1 MDICNV
7 KDRFTDYLGK
17 RFKEY
22 DDIEDIV
29 EDLLKEES
37 VKLEDLDDLK
47 DLLIEFADSYGEDLS
62 NEILDKFDV
71 KKTELTQA
79 IKPRTEV
86 YFEEDIAKSD
96 DKQDIKDRQDVKKS
110 YLAQS
115 FNNYSDYVRYI
126 NWIDSELNDIII
138 RYKDDKNNTKGVY
151 STNSLNEAIKQKIR
165 SLVKRLSECK
175 IGTSDSVIQVE
186 LKKLENFTFDKTG
199 FDILND
205 ILSKYATILSGNDES
220 KFIYTLLTKFD
231 ASLKFVHKSGIG
243 VPSGSFNHLVA
254 YKNYTYNVNSTHIK
268 QGWTTDEDHDHFEEI
283 SDIIPRA
290 LRSIPVYHIQNEEI
304 IDNNAV
310 KQPTIVDYI
319 KLDFYKVIDSFNLL
333 TSFLYDHVEVSNQ
346 NILNFT
352 LYDEQKV
359 RLKKILTT
367 DNLKNIIK
375 STLGVTDD
383 HVQHIIDTHLKD
395 KTFQEL
401 LLSKNDDIE
410 MLMPIIL
417 GIIFKHPNASQLRQV
432 LFKQHSTSYNYL
444 YSVYKGVYEYNNSES
459 FVKLENDQSEI
470 DSQKISS
477 AINQVLLSTTRQV
490 YERYV
495 YDHNKKITKR
505 EELQGKA
512 VTYEENAFTR
522 RLEGMHRAANP
533 ILIHTQP
540 INLNNISAQGEEYD
554 SRLGFKISVF
564 KTDDKI
570 QFQISQDDLTITF
583 DANGTINGSLND
595 VDSLLAPNGIFY
607 ENLSKI
613 LPVNPNPSFWTQVD
627 NNLALRND
635 LNELIFVVLGRSL
648 ANELINQPK
657 DHNEHMKVLLQGS
670 LHQSDSIVKGFSK
683 PFGASDFKTRKFDF
697 QLSLVTKQKA
707 HLIKSI
713 VDLDLASQGLVT
725 SSMVV
730 DSAKKQLNT
739 NKLAAQGNKTLEGT
753 YDQRKLVTNPNSHF
767 MLYSVYKG
775 GAVLRDYAT
784 STGDILSAED
794 FNAAE
799 HLSANFIVDYLAGFG
814 KSNTIATAGAV
825 VSDKPYI
832 YRIST
837 GIDRKLKYGINDAG
851 VLVETSE
858 ETITLRDILTN
869 VNSTQLIQQLERFE
883 LGKFYKK
890 QYDFVVKQ
898 LNLIN
903 DKLEDANFRLELD
916 NFLLKKYGMTFNQF
930 FDDEGNIIPLKFD
943 ILENF
948 KSFNDAT
955 KKGDKKSSKKF
966 RQDVIHYLCRH
977 IPELTFIDNLVGYY
991 DKDGNLCSNPLL
1003 IDLNLRYNTDH
1014 ANDIIN
1020 GLSEDLKKKYGWDSI
1035 DPTNIYS
1042 YGETYFKQ
1050 CQSQIISD
1058 ILKNDYSLGSIS
1070 ENYFQDGDNITW
1082 PKFGGVDLKKHRF
1095 VDPEYGFIRLGSLK
1109 YNKNG
1114 KEEEVI
1120 LNGKLSLQGF
1130 DPYKKLN
1137 KLARLITD
1145 DLISKNHILYT
1156 SLKPEKTLL
1165 SSAKFDIDA
1174 LIGVLNSEE
1183 YRKYSAVYDV
1193 ALERL
1198 KKFAKSNKNITLEQL
1213 QTERFI
1219 TDTEINRL
1227 KTKYL
1232 NKTEDELNK
1241 AVVDYILNH
1250 PQVSYLD
1257 TLYADQT
1264 INPSPELNVTIE
1276 HNNLITDYNQAS
1288 ILLNQEHLN
1297 ITVGSYLNHP
1307 IKGNTLDEITK
1318 NCVGAQ
1324 TKRNVTFSATK
1335 HQYLYNTLRGIP
1347 KELNIAIIDN
1357 MYDSVFNLV
1366 GDGIGENSVQQQI
1379 TDDGATYV
1387 VGPMNYLENWSLES
1401 AGVGVD
1407 KKQFGGYVNPESGSG
1422 DILKTAGFALTQDR
1436 LRASKFRQTLN
1447 RKMLSIPWLEGEE
1460 TFNGNKFVD
1469 FTKDY
1474 KGNEIKLSDWGIVYA
1489 ESSVDKNGEVTNQF
1503 YKVTDVKINNDG
1515 ICTITTQEIDKFG
1528 KNIPG
1533 VGTSTNNIII
1543 NDNYTLWK
1551 KVFGGMY
1558 ACHLS
1563 KINGKLQYTY
1573 KNCDKANENLARL
1586 SCLVGESRTG
1596 GNITTGLHTQTTVRQ
1611 ILKEKMI
1618 HYAPTDGAFKQ
1629 GPANRNTVDQVKD
1642 DGLSLCTMKMGA
1654 TDLGVQLN
1662 AEHEIIKQH
1671 VALMTQVMNAAAAR
1685 GYSIKQGNEIYDALY
1700 KLTHLAIKEC
1710 FEGFNSIDNSQK
1722 AKAYESLAS
1731 LILESLKKTDQ
1742 TESNLLQSFANSLRS
1757 LRDSEGRYDF
1767 VRRNLPIDDPRI
1779 LRKILSNVVVSFQ
1792 KQAVKLRFPGNQL
1805 VLVPSNGQMLM
1816 YDGRTMDDFGGNYK
1830 KMQYYLKAKQQNRRN
1845 DENRSFDVKES
1856 ADLILGRTY
1865 EYQDPDSKKW
1875 VTVKL
1880 DNPWVYWEFKK
1891 KFENQPVPRILEY
1904 LPDGADLGCFN
1915 FKFNGTWTL
1924 ENGTN
1929 ATKKF
1934 QIWDLLSVRKKWNF
1948 EISDKSHLTEEEV
1961 KERRAKLQAAIQKD
1975 LQILG
1980 DTKDGDEIEIYNG
1993 DITENDKIIGFTS
2006 NKVTIDRQSVESI
2019 PFDQILPKTF
2029 KDIFGL
2035 TEEDSLY
2042 KIKENRNFFL
2052 FRALQQIKKS
2062 KLVTKTG
2069 LPQKYDIALIGTKST
2084 MYLRHTTSID
2094 SVTDL
2099 TDFTER
2105 DLKDITK
2112 EINGKW
2118 YRIDPASGNIMY
2130 SIPYINTDNESKP
2143 NIRIFTKY
2151 NYETESEEEIIVT
2164 DDINHF
2170 INQRNYTYID
2180 YNIYDNSEE
2189 SNEHYKELLE
2199 HLSKSDIGAIQKLLS
2214 LCEKD
2219 SKKSNKNAD
2228 DNSPAYNL
2236 TKFKKLVKDYN
2247 ENVNDLSKDQ
2257 TNKIIEVNKYSPLLK
2272 QLIKHSSD
2280 MMGSFLDSLDCIA
2293 SRTPAQ
2299 CHQSFMTTRTVAFDT
2314 SETNSAYVSR
2324 WQLWL
2329 QGSDF
2334 DIDKINIITYNIK
2347 NGRLQRWSPF
2357 QRYHLGETYLK
2368 FANLLPLPS
2377 GQKLQFIDIS
2387 NNKTGA
2393 QSNETNNSSNEKVV
2407 KLEDIPGYTEL
2418 ETYLKNHLQ
2427 AERELADAVERLKS
2441 VKSINNQNDSNNNV
2455 SQNSSYIGNQMQQA
2469 FAAAGK
2475 QIDTNPTYLLIQ
2487 EYLTKAKSLENY
2499 LKTYYGEI
2507 FSKELDEN
2515 GKLSQ
2520 NTIQVIDKC
2529 LEDEYVQGYFKDPTR
2544 STEFIYLFNNLMQ
2557 NIPTEQTFQ
2566 QGQFNTKGTIAYQI
2580 REYID
2585 KHNLYLQN
2593 VSLDNQKEI
2602 YQNFI
2607 SRRIQQI
2614 SSNPI
2619 NWIQGQAPIDVITGP
2634 WQDLAE
2640 LSKQAENSKR
2650 FVNRSII
2657 STFEQLIL
2665 TLEGKANVGIV
2676 ANSLKVFEALS
2687 HHIYNTLAFGS
2698 LEDIKQLRSDLKIH
2712 GKVLQLAANTW
2723 CSTDRLAEFENSE
2736 DEEIKL
2742 VAAAIKGLNQNLD
2755 AYTELS
2761 VLLSLAVDNAK
2772 NPTLSKINGSQKMI
2786 GLYTAGVMA
2795 GLTNEDLI
2803 DIINSDTGH
2812 IINELLQ
2819 GNRFVGKTPLKS
2831 IKDAINY
2838 LRKNPFRT
2846 TEEKLYSD
2854 VIDELHKVFDNDTI
2868 ILFLDEHL
2876 GSLYDLKTGAQVDF
2890 TAYDINKY
2898 ATCIRDILIKFI
2910 EITKEKANSEQLT
2923 DLYNELERDKRLPEA
2938 NTLKNNL
2945 IKIIKGFKQFKDD
2958 IDIKLLNKFV
2968 NTLSQYHSYLSTV
2981 NFDTYDTL
2989 KEEKDELG
2997 NTITKQVRVRRIED
3011 LSKLYKINQECQM
3024 GSFFT
3029 ALNQGY
3035 ANSIEEQIA
3044 FISQFQSLLSD
3055 HYTAWFED
3063 DDPRKEDRD
3072 LLCSISNAINEKL
3085 TGHKSDYFVSFKDF
3099 IYDTS
3104 IKLDELNLSQE
3115 TINTLKTKF
3124 PSVITNDQISYR
3136 ELMTQIYETSKI
3148 LFNPYKMVRDVKHY
3162 KGYLEGMYTAYES
3175 SKKISHIYEQVT
3187 KYAADVYQS
3196 LRMFSKAEKEVVIKN
3211 MIKFFQR
3218 NNTIDFFEH
3227 DAIFENFFFNSPIKV
3242 TDDSSDITPYSLQ
3255 NEIGREAFK
3264 LLFETKILPELQA
3277 LFPEN
3282 SFIQSLRVEVHDQTS
3297 DHNPT
3302 SMVRT
3307 SISTI
3312 IKNEIER
3319 EQYNNAK
3326 HDLYKLQN
3334 QKYNQL
3340 NIVSLLYL
3348 YNLISTEG
3356 LAVPG
3361 SFGMFFE
3368 DIESDRSNKVVNAYI
3383 DFIKTVSDKDEK
3395 DKIVTYNENEL
3406 PRQLK
3411 IYCAPVVSHYAQ
3423 NVKSDYV
3430 YVYDKDKKKTILLV
3444 KTPRQKNVTLEFD
3457 YSEIID
3463 QAENQPRTLSPV
3475 GIFQENNSTAKYYY
3489 AIANKN
3495 GDPLKQPVK
3504 PNVEKTVSNKGKETW
3519 KISGPV
3525 NITITELSG
3534 KSTDKKA
3541 IQIELNGKTYKISIS
3556 GKKTI
3561 DLSNVNQNCAK
3572 IYLEKL
3578 IQSNEGSQ
3586 DLDEILENLV
3596 RVIQGEIT
3604 NCQ

>member
-1 MDICNV
+1 MDACNIS
-7 KDRFTDYLGK
+7 TTLNEWL
-17 RFKEY
+17 KEQFEKEEI
-22 DDIEDIV
+22 DLDSIT
-29 EDLLKEES
+29 EDLFKRS
-37 VKLEDLDDLK
+37 DVVLDNISELK
-47 DLLIEFADSYGEDLS
+47 DFFIKLATEAWIDIPDK
-62 NEILDKFDV
+62 ILDKFQN
-71 KKTELTQA
+71 KENNLKQSN
-79 IKPRTEV
+79 KPPSED
-86 YFEEDIAKSD
+86 YFKEDIAKSD

-115 FNNYSDYVRYI
+115 FDNYSDYIRYI
-126 NWIDSELNDIII
+126 NWIDNELNDIII
-138 RYKDDKNNTKGVY
+138 RYKDDENNTKGVY

-175 IGTSDSVIQVE
+175 IGSSKSQIQAE

-199 FDILND
+199 FDTLND

-231 ASLKFVHKSGIG
+231 ASLKFVHKSAIG

-290 LRSIPVYHIQNEEI
+290 LRSIPVYHIQNSDI
-304 IDNNAV
+304 IDNNIETP
-310 KQPTIVDYI
+310 PTIVDYI

-333 TSFLYDHVEVSNQ
+333 TSFLYDRVEVSNQ

-352 LYDEQKV
+352 LDDGLSDDLEQV
-359 RLKKILTT
+359 LVT

-375 STLGVTDD
+375 STLGITDD
-383 HVQHIIDTHLKD
+383 HVQYIIDTHLKD

-410 MLMPIIL
+410 TLMPIIL

-444 YSVYKGVYEYNNSES
+444 YSIYKGVYEYDNSES

-512 VTYEENAFTR
+512 VTHEENAFTR

-540 INLNNISAQGEEYD
+540 INLNNISDQGKEYD

-564 KTDDKI
+564 KTNDKI

-627 NNLALRND
+627 NNSALRNE

-683 PFGASDFKTRKFDF
+683 QFGASEFKTRKFDF

-784 STGDILSAED
+784 STGDIISAED

-837 GIDRKLKYGINDAG
+837 GIDRKLKYSIDSTG

-858 ETITLRDILTN
+858 ETITLREILTN
-869 VNSTQLIQQLERFE
+869 ANSTQLIQQLERFE

-916 NFLLKKYGMTFNQF
+916 NFLLRKYGMAFNQI
-930 FDDEGNIIPLKFD
+930 FDVEGNLIPLKFD
-943 ILENF
+943 ILDNF

-1014 ANDIIN
+1014 ASNIIN

-1050 CQSQIISD
+1050 CQSQIVSD

-1070 ENYFQDGDNITW
+1070 ESYFQDGDNITW
-1082 PKFGGVDLKKHRF
+1082 PKFGGVDLKNHRF

-1130 DPYKKLN
+1130 EPYKKLN

-1145 DLISKNHILYT
+1145 DLINENHILYT

-1165 SSAKFDIDA
+1165 TSAKFDIDA

-1183 YRKYSAVYDV
+1183 YRRYSTVYDI

-1198 KKFAKSNKNITLEQL
+1198 KKFEESNKNITLEQL
-1213 QTERFI
+1213 QEGKFI
-1219 TDTEINRL
+1219 TDTEIDNL

-1232 NKTEDELNK
+1232 NKADDELNK
-1241 AVVDYILNH
+1241 ALVDYILKH

-1264 INPSPELNVTIE
+1264 INPSPKLNVTIE

-1436 LRASKFRQTLN
+1436 LRASRFRQTLN
-1447 RKMLSIPWLEGEE
+1447 RKMLSIPWLKGEE

-1469 FTKDY
+1469 FTKNY
-1474 KGNEIKLSDWGIVYA
+1474 KGQSIDFSKWNIVYA
-1489 ESSVDKNGEVTNQF
+1489 EPSVDKNGEVTNQF
-1503 YKVTDVKINNDG
+1503 YKVTNVEINNNG

-1596 GNITTGLHTQTTVRQ
+1596 GDITTGLHTQTTVRQ

-1642 DGLSLCTMKMGA
+1642 DGLPLCTMKMGA

-1710 FEGFNSIDNSQK
+1710 FEGFNSIDDSQK

-1805 VLVPSNGQMLM
+1805 VLVPSNGQMLI

-1830 KMQYYLKAKQQNRRN
+1830 KMQYYLKAKQQNRHN
-1845 DENRSFDVKES
+1845 DKNQSFDVKES

-1865 EYQDPDSKKW
+1865 EYQDPNSKEW

-1924 ENGTN
+1924 ENGTS

-1934 QIWDLLSVRKKWNF
+1934 QIWDLLSVREKWNF

-1993 DITENDKIIGFTS
+1993 DIIENDKVVGFTS

-2084 MYLRHTTSID
+2084 MYLRHATSID
-2094 SVTDL
+2094 SITDL

-2118 YRIDPASGNIMY
+2118 YRIDPVSGNIMY

-2151 NYETESEEEIIVT
+2151 SYETESEEEIIVT

-2180 YNIYDNSEE
+2180 YNIYDDSNSKK

-2199 HLSKSDIGAIQKLLS
+2199 HLSKSNIGAIKKLLS

-2219 SKKSNKNAD
+2219 SKKSKKND
-2228 DNSPAYNL
+2228 DNPPTYNL
-2236 TKFKKLVKDYN
+2236 TKFKTLVTDYN
-2247 ENVNDLSKDQ
+2247 NNVNDLSKDQ
-2257 TNKIIEVNKYSPLLK
+2257 TNKVIEVNKYSPLLK

-2377 GQKLQFIDIS
+2377 GQKLQFIDTS
-2387 NNKTGA
+2387 NNKTDA
-2393 QSNETNNSSNEKVV
+2393 QSNKTNNSSNEEVV
-2407 KLEDIPGYTEL
+2407 KLEDIPGYIEL
-2418 ETYLKNHLQ
+2418 ETYLENIKGLK
-2427 AERELADAVERLKS
+2427 DAIDVLRNIKTL
-2441 VKSINNQNDSNNNV
+2441 NDDENSNNNA
-2455 SQNSSYIGNQMQQA
+2455 SQNLSDFAFLLQQATKKANKKVDTNSSY
-2469 FAAAGK
+2469 
-2475 QIDTNPTYLLIQ
+2475 LIIQ
-2487 EYLTKAKSLENY
+2487 DYLTKAKSLENY
-2499 LKTYYGEI
+2499 LKTHYSKI

-2520 NTIQVIDKC
+2520 NTIQAIDEC
-2529 LEDEYVQGYFKDPTR
+2529 LQDEYVQEYFTDPTR
-2544 STEFIYLFNNLMQ
+2544 STDFIYLFNNLMQ
-2557 NIPTEQTFQ
+2557 NIPTGQTFQ

-2698 LEDIKQLRSDLKIH
+2698 LKDIKQLRSDLKIH

-2846 TEEKLYSD
+2846 TEEKLYND
-2854 VIDELHKVFDNDTI
+2854 VIDELHKVFDNNVVT
-2868 ILFLDEHL
+2868 LFLDKYL
-2876 GSLYDLKTGAQVDF
+2876 GSLYDLKTGEQVDF

-2898 ATCIRDILIKFI
+2898 ATCIRDILIKFV
-2910 EITKEKANSEQLT
+2910 EITKGKATPKQLT
-2923 DLYNELERDKRLPEA
+2923 DLYNELERNKRLPES
-2938 NTLKNNL
+2938 NTLIKNL
-2945 IKIIKGFKQFKDD
+2945 KTIRDGLKQFNGD
-2958 IDIKLLNKFV
+2958 IDTKLLNKFI

-2989 KEEKDELG
+2989 KEEQDKLG
-2997 NTITKQVRVRRIED
+2997 STITKQVRVRRIED

-3104 IKLDELNLSQE
+3104 IKLDELNLSQD
-3115 TINTLKTKF
+3115 TIEKLKTKF
-3124 PSVITNDQISYR
+3124 PSLITNNQISYR

-3175 SKKISHIYEQVT
+3175 SKKISQIYEQVT
-3187 KYAADVYQS
+3187 KYASDVYQS
-3196 LRMFSKAEKEVVIKN
+3196 LRMFSKAEKETVIKN

-3227 DAIFENFFFNSPIKV
+3227 DAIFENFSFNSPIKV
-3242 TDDSSDITPYSLQ
+3242 TDNSSDITPYSLQ

-3277 LFPEN
+3277 LFPQN

-3334 QKYNQL
+3334 QKYNQM

-3368 DIESDRSNKVVNAYI
+3368 DIESDRSNNVVNAYI
-3383 DFIKTVSDKDEK
+3383 DFIKTVSDKDKK
-3395 DKIVTYNENEL
+3395 DKIVKYNENEL

-3444 KTPRQKNVTLEFD
+3444 KTPRQKNVALEFD
-3457 YSEIID
+3457 YSDIID

-3475 GIFQENNSTAKYYY
+3475 GTFQENNSTAKYYY

-3504 PNVEKTVSNKGKETW
+3504 PKVEKTVSDNGQETW
-3519 KISGPV
+3519 KILGDV
-3525 NITITELSG
+3525 NITIVKLSG
-3534 KSTDKKA
+3534 KSKDKKA
-3541 IQIELNGKTYKISIS
+3541 IQIKLGDDTYKIYTT
-3556 GKKTI
+3556 GKTKI
-3561 DLSNVNQNCAK
+3561 DLSNVNENCAK
-3572 IYLEKL
+3572 IYLEQL
-3578 IQSNEGSQ
+3578 IQSNDGSQ

-3596 RVIQGEIT
+3596 KVIQGEIT
-3604 NCQ
+3604 NCK